1 MPGNRVM
8 TSIRIGVQYTL
19 CPAMDTPIVSILM
32 PTYEPNPQHLAEALE
47 SLLAQTESR
56 WTLFIHD
63 DASKSDVLGMLK
75 TYLTDPRIRFE
86 RSAKNLGIGGNWNA
100 CVERAKSPY
109 VQFLFQDDLWGPTHL
124 TKALKVL
131 SENESVG
138 FVSLEHL
145 YQYEGGVPVDA
156 YERLRNFRKEN
167 VKPGLHEGEEFLLW
181 WIRQELHPNVIGEPP
196 FVMFRKSLLE
206 EVGPFNEEMPQFL
219 DVEYWVR
226 CLRKSDWYYV
236 REDIGAF
243 RVHPAAASAR
253 NAASGAGIYDRFTCF
268 EQLIAS
274 LPKGTMKKEAVAA
287 RNRALSSMA
296 WKFFD
301 RLKNRRAVGGK
312 GGGGGVLK
320 KFCLKHPLLTARAV
334 LRAPWSG
341 PKKNM

>member
-1 MPGNRVM
+1 M
-8 TSIRIGVQYTL
+8 TSIRMRVQYTL
-19 CPAMDTPIVSILM
+19 CPAMNTPIVSILM
-32 PTYEPNPQHLAEALE
+32 PTYEPNPQHLSEALH
-47 SLLAQTESR
+47 SLFAQTQQD

-63 DASKSDVLGMLK
+63 DASKSNVLGMVK
-75 TYLTDPRIRFE
+75 PYLEDSRIRFE

-100 CVERAKSPY
+100 CVERATAPY
-109 VQFLFQDDLWGPTHL
+109 VQFLFQDDLWGKNHL
-124 TKALKVL
+124 EKALEVL
-131 SENESVG
+131 EANPSAG

-145 YQYEGGVPVDA
+145 YQYEGGMPVEA

-167 VKPGLHEGEEFLLW
+167 VEAGLHTGEKFLLW
-181 WIRQELHPNVIGEPP
+181 WIRNELHPNVIGEPP

-206 EVGPFNEEMPQFL
+206 TVGPFNEKMPQFL

-226 CLRKSDWYYV
+226 CLQKSDWYYV
-236 REDIGAF
+236 KEDIGAF

-274 LPKGTMKKEAVAA
+274 LPPGTMKKEAVAA
-287 RNRALSSMA
+287 RNRALSTMA

-301 RLKNRRAVGGK
+301 RIKNRKAVTAK

-320 KFCLKHPLLTARAV
+320 KFCLKHPFLTLRAV
-334 LRAPWSG
+334 VCAPWNG
-341 PKKNM
+341 PKKNT